1 MQNQIE
7 GSSTNTAIFKLN
19 WLISSVPLGGVSM
32 CKVIHTGILAL
43 PLSSRG
49 ILGKYLL
56 LLPLLLPLR
65 KIDHFRPIGLFVPI
79 NAVI

>member
-1 MQNQIE
+1 
-7 GSSTNTAIFKLN
+7 
-19 WLISSVPLGGVSM
+19 M
-32 CKVIHTGILAL
+32 CKVIRTCLLAL

-49 ILGKYLL
+49 ILSVYLL

-65 KIDHFRPIGLFVPI
+65 KRDHLRPIGLFVPI